1 MPRTSLLTPGRLAVR
16 LFAAVACVLIA
27 GCGGAKRPTT
37 VPVGGQVLVNGTPYP
52 GVQVTFVP
60 LSGAAAETLRPSAFT
75 DGEGKFRLSS
85 YSSGDG
91 APEGEYAVLVAY
103 RPLVGRGDEAQPGP
117 NVLPARYA
125 D

>member
-1 MPRTSLLTPGRLAVR
+1 MPRPPLLTPGRLALRPLAV
-16 LFAAVACVLIA
+16 LVFALAV
-27 GCGGAKRPTT
+27 GCGGAKRPAT
-37 VPVGGQVLVNGTPYP
+37 VPAGGQVLVNGTPYP

-60 LSGAAAETLRPSAFT
+60 LSGVATETLRPSAFT

-117 NVLPARYA
+117 NVL
-125 D
+125 